1 MKQKKTK
8 AGRVEEILE
17 AVMRVL
23 EAEKTISTPEAT
35 KDTNDIGKSQPVG
48 DYPDSPLRYKGAG
61 R

>member
-1 MKQKKTK
+1 MKQEKTK

-23 EAEKTISTPEAT
+23 EAENTTESTSTVKE
-35 KDTNDIGKSQPVG
+35 KDDIGKTQPVG